1 MPFHQ
6 VVMGSTIS
14 IHGVCSLN
22 TVPLD
27 VPNPSSTSPSGPRKP
42 TKWNQQMTHLSQP
55 RKSTWIRHQNQLGN
69 SKVVLCYIQKK
80 RLSRIYRPGA
90 HFPFKPMTRNAIY
103 LHGMCSKS
111 TRNVLKFSDSGSCK
125 WGGVRGSWA
134 HTTLEFFFFISSW
147 WSFFSFFSHKNFVKC
162 VFGLRTTHSTFGFP
176 TENNQIWCL
185 FAPPG
190 GHFKIIEFTK
200 KVGSVSK
207 RIKGVCHIVALPFTL
222 KTILRQIKNYGNS
235 SISPCKKN
243 IIFKKKIL

>member
-14 IHGVCSLN
+14 IHGVCSSN

-55 RKSTWIRHQNQLGN
+55 RKSTWIKHQNQLGN

-125 WGGVRGSWA
+125 WGGGEGVMGT
-134 HTTLEFFFFISSW
+134 HNFGILFFYIIMMIILFFFLTQEFCE
-147 WSFFSFFSHKNFVKC
+147 VC
-162 VFGLRTTHSTFGFP
+162 VWLA
-176 TENNQIWCL
+176 NNTLHI
-185 FAPPG
+185 
-190 GHFKIIEFTK
+190 
-200 KVGSVSK
+200 
-207 RIKGVCHIVALPFTL
+207 RIPDRK
-222 KTILRQIKNYGNS
+222 
-235 SISPCKKN
+235 
-243 IIFKKKIL
+243 